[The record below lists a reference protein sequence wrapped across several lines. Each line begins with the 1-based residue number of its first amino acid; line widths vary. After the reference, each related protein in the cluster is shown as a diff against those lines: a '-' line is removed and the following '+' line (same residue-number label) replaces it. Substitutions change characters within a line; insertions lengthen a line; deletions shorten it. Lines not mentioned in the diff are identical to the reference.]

1 MIPAEGTDRINDLI
15 YFPQRHT
22 VHLAVQLIEI
32 RLYLR
37 IIHQPQFHRAS
48 VRLPDLRSE
57 NAGADHYSIY
67 ILHSDLTQE
76 NRELIRKT
84 GGHAEL
90 HFITIY
96 ESIFDGFP
104 ETNRY
109 PKQIYYRLAVPLLLP
124 S

>member
-15 YFPQRHT
+15 HFPQRHT

-57 NAGADHYSIY
+57 KRWRRPLQHLHPPLRSDAGESGAD
-67 ILHSDLTQE
+67 
-76 NRELIRKT
+76 
-84 GGHAEL
+84 
-90 HFITIY
+90 
-96 ESIFDGFP
+96 P
-104 ETNRY
+104 
-109 PKQIYYRLAVPLLLP
+109 
-124 S
+124 